1 MDVPSARGMQQ
12 SAPIPLLDAKGL
24 AAFLSISQRTLE
36 SLILQGNAPP
46 FTRLGRQRRWRQEDV
61 DAWLKAGASVA
72 QDRLSTETAALLA
85 RSQSHEGPK
94 MTR

>member
-1 MDVPSARGMQQ
+1 VDVPSALVMQQ
-12 SAPIPLLDAKGL
+12 NKPIPLLDAKGL

-61 DAWLKAGASVA
+61 DAWLKAGTSVT
-72 QDRLSTETAALLA
+72 QDRLSTVAAALLA
-85 RSQSHEGPK
+85 RSQSPEGPK